1 MNFLVCEVLKK
12 AFNTFI
18 VNALKKHSHQKLLKI
33 LASRWPLDW
42 DEKPMTMSDVFLFY
56 AHGLH
61 YIYNTQSHY
70 TIYTYKIYFIM
81 IFSIFSF

>member
-18 VNALKKHSHQKLLKI
+18 VNALKKAFTSKLLKI

-42 DEKPMTMSDVFLFY
+42 DEKPMSDVFLFY

-61 YIYNTQSHY
+61 CIYKTQSHY
-70 TIYTYKIYFIM
+70 TIYTYKIYFII
-81 IFSIFSF
+81 IFSIFNF